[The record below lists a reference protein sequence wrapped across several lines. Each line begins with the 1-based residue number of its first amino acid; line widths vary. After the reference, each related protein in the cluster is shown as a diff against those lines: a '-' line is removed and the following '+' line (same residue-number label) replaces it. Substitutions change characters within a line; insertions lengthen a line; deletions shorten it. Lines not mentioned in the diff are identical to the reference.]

1 MSAGKTRKT
10 MFMPLARSLLADRYQ
25 RKDKNG
31 KVIETPDQ
39 LWRRV
44 ARCAA
49 AAEQQYGD
57 RKTEQYWEERFY
69 EIISELLFLPNS
81 PTLFNAGREPQMLS
95 ACFVLPVPDSLEGI
109 LQVTKE
115 AGLIQKSGGG
125 VGFDFSAVRPKGAV
139 VRSTAGVASGPVSFM
154 KGINAWAQVI
164 KQGGLRR
171 AANMAVLPVHHPDI
185 EEFIRCKT
193 GNTELDAFNLSV
205 GITDQFMAAYFRGE
219 TYRVIDPQTGNELER
234 RSAEKIWHMICES
247 AFQCGDPGLI
257 FLDTVNEA
265 NPTPHV
271 GRIEAT
277 NPCGEQPL
285 LPYESCNLGSLT
297 LVRMLRDGDIDWQKL
312 REVTKT
318 AIRFLDNIIDVNCYP
333 LPQIERISKANRKI
347 GLGVMGF
354 ADMLYLLGIPYDS
367 DDAVELAERLML
379 EISRVAR
386 EASEELAEE
395 RGPFPNFRGSI
406 YDQPGAKKIRNA
418 TRTTIAPTGTLSLIA
433 GVSSGIEPNFALC
446 YQRTVNG
453 QSVSIVNP
461 VFERAAKS
469 RKFHRPELMEEILTR
484 GSLTGIE
491 EIPEAVRRVFVT
503 ALEIGPEWHIR
514 VQAAFQKHCD
524 NAVSKTVNL
533 RASATAEDVQ
543 RVFLL
548 AYKLKCKG
556 TTIFRQGSRTAVLS
570 TGLRDRRYVEVR
582 ERPKI
587 TSGQTEKFRTGC
599 GLLFIHVNRDDEKHL
614 FEVFSNLGR
623 TGGGCPAQ
631 SEATSR
637 LASLC
642 LRCGVAPIEIVRQ
655 LSGIRCATACSA
667 RAAGKPVDVLS
678 CPDAIAR
685 AISRFLGERDEGTH
699 EGQAL
704 TICPRCGGQ
713 REPGR
718 CGICLSCWE
727 GGCEGA

>member
-1 MSAGKTRKT
+1 MSVRKLQKTT
-10 MFMPLARSLLADRYQ
+10 FMPLARSLLADRYQ

-49 AAEQQYGD
+49 AAEQQYGN
-57 RKTEQYWEERFY
+57 RKTTQYWEERFY
-69 EIISELLFLPNS
+69 EIVSELLFLPNS
-81 PTLFNAGREPQMLS
+81 PTLFNAGRDPQMLS

-185 EEFIRCKT
+185 EEFIRCKI

-205 GITDQFMAAYFRGE
+205 GITDEFMAAYFRGE

-234 RSAEKIWHMICES
+234 RNAKKIWQVICES
-247 AFQCGDPGLI
+247 AVRCGDPGLV

-285 LPYESCNLGSLT
+285 LPYESCNLGSLN

-318 AIRFLDNIIDVNCYP
+318 AVRFLDNVIDVNCYP

-354 ADMLYLLGIPYDS
+354 ADLLYLLGIPYDS

-406 YDQPGAKKIRNA
+406 YDRPGAKKIRNA

-453 QSVSIVNP
+453 QSVSVVNP

-484 GSLTGIE
+484 GNLTGIE

-503 ALEIGPEWHIR
+503 ALEIGPEWHVR

-556 TTIFRQGSRTAVLS
+556 ITIFRQGSRTAVLS
-570 TGLRDRRYVEVR
+570 TGLRDRQYVEVR
-582 ERPKI
+582 ERPRI
-587 TSGQTEKFRTGC
+587 TSGQTEKFGTGC
-599 GLLFIHVNRDDEKHL
+599 GSLYVVVNRDDNGL
-614 FEVFSNLGR
+614 LEVFSSLGK
-623 TGGGCPAQ
+623 GGGCAAS
-631 SEATSR
+631 SEATAR
-637 LASLC
+637 LVSLC
-642 LRCGVAPIEIVRQ
+642 LRSDVNPKEVVRQ
-655 LSGIRCATACSA
+655 LRGIRCATACST